1 MARRPRSFQIE
12 LNFDGLTD
20 SITNLVGA
28 LIVLVLI
35 LLGIMNSPRLLDVPS
50 DKASGDA
57 AAEAESVDDLLQEMQ
72 LLQARLAVIDSQMNS
87 VESELPELK
96 QKIVLLSKQAISEE
110 GQ

>member
-1 MARRPRSFQIE
+1 MARRQRSFQIE

-35 LLGIMNSPRLLDVPS
+35 LLGIMNSPRLLDVQRE
-50 DKASGDA
+50 KAAGEA

-72 LLQARLAVIDSQMNS
+72 LLQARLALINSQMNA

-96 QKIVLLSKQAISEE
+96 EKIVLLSKQAISEP